1 MLAAKD
7 ENVPK
12 RELVQFIS
20 SKIYQGAIPKLS
32 KDLGQYRKVSWRN
45 ILDVGEACLKL
56 DQKSRACTK
65 DSKEIMQRG
74 KVYKAYPL
82 GNHQGSAAEDASPF
96 VLGMLVTFFS
106 FFLHEK
112 CIAKILKSFGK
123 KFFDQTDA
131 IFGHFFVFLK
141 AYLHFMLTLI

>member
-12 RELVQFIS
+12 RELMQFIS
-20 SKIYQGAIPKLS
+20 SKICQGAIPKLS

-82 GNHQGSAAEDASPF
+82 GNHQGSAFEDASPF
-96 VLGMLVTFFS
+96 YVGYACNIFLLFS
-106 FFLHEK
+106 
-112 CIAKILKSFGK
+112 S
-123 KFFDQTDA
+123 
-131 IFGHFFVFLK
+131 
-141 AYLHFMLTLI
+141 